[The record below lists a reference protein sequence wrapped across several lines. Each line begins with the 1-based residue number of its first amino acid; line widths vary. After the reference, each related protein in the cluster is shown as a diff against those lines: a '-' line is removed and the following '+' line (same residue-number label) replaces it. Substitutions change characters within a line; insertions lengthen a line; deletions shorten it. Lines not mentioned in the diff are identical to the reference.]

1 MAAASSRVVAHLR
14 VLRSSTCIRAQN
26 DSIAALSKQ
35 SPTVP
40 KEASSPQRRTFSPKL
55 QDVNCVPW
63 SACTIVEP
71 QRFLLAT
78 AMLTALLT
86 SAVSGVVENVRAT
99 TIREKQSRMAQQ

>member
-14 VLRSSTCIRAQN
+14 VLSSSTCSRAQK
-26 DSIAALSKQ
+26 DSMGVLSKQ
-35 SPTVP
+35 APAVA

-63 SACTIVEP
+63 WACPTVEP

-86 SAVSGVVENVRAT
+86 SAVSGVVEKVRAT